1 MELQKTN
8 RENRIPN
15 ALINS
20 KHEYSSLEKRIFYL
34 IMNDLNPSLENNLKG
49 NRTVNIENV
58 RELIGNPNSKTFKET
73 LSKLNTRQI
82 KYINDHNEVYDFIIP
97 FPRVRYE
104 NNTLSIV
111 IFEEVIPDLL
121 DLKKGF
127 TRYQLD
133 SALSLTSHHSQRMYE
148 ILSRWKDLKQYTFE
162 LEYLKLLLGVENKYP
177 KWTHFEMRV
186 LKVAQKEL
194 TEKTDISFTYT
205 KKKKGRKVAE
215 VTFTIFHTQNKSEL
229 EDLPINVDAVI
240 GDEEQQR
247 LNEYLDKI
255 GVLDS
260 RLRKVIITEK
270 KREFWKWLSD
280 YKKEKFKI
288 NSSISGH
295 LLRTLGLK

>member
-8 RENRIPN
+8 RENRLPN

-20 KHEYSSLEKRIFYL
+20 KHEYTTIEKRIFYL
-34 IMNDLNPSLENNLKG
+34 IMNELNPSLNDNLKG
-49 NRTVNIENV
+49 NRTVKIENV
-58 RELIGNPNSKTFKET
+58 RELLGDPNGLKFKEA
-73 LSKLNTRQI
+73 LAKLNTRQL
-82 KYINDHNEVYDFIIP
+82 KYINDKHEIYDFIIP

-104 NNTLSIV
+104 DNTLTIV
-111 IFEEVIPDLL
+111 IFEEVVPDLL

-229 EDLPINVDAVI
+229 EDLPINVDAVVE
-240 GDEEQQR
+240 DEEQQR
-247 LNEYLDKI
+247 LNEYLDKLGI
-255 GVLDS
+255 LDP

-270 KREFWKWLSD
+270 KQEFWKWLSD

-288 NSSISGH
+288 SSSVSGH
-295 LLRTLGLK
+295 LLTTLGLK